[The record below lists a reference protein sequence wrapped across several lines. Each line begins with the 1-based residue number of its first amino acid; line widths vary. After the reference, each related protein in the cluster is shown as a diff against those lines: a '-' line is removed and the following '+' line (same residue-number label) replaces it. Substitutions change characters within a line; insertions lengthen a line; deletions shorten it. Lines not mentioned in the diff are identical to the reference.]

1 MSASA
6 DHFFIVGGQR
16 CGTTYLCHL
25 MDEHPQIEMAKP
37 FRPEPKY
44 FLQDVSFPADLAHYE
59 STFFGSKPG
68 ARLRGEKS
76 TSYMESRAA
85 AERLAAWFPRAKIVF
100 VLRDPIDRAMSHYW
114 FSVENGLET
123 LPMADAFRREEERRR
138 CFDPARVSVSPFAY
152 LSRGLYV
159 DSLAMYEEFFPR
171 DQIAVLLYEEMVGTV
186 DAVQRLYAFL
196 GVDPR
201 FSPTAVGRRVN
212 EGTKRSGEPPREV
225 GEYLEAYFEEAT
237 ARLAARLGKDL
248 ATWWRVRADSTSGQ
262 RRASLHR
269 RANNSSHP

>member
-25 MDEHPQIEMAKP
+25 MDEHPEIEMAKP

-44 FLQDVSFPADLAHYE
+44 FLRDVSFPDGLAHYE
-59 STFFGSKPG
+59 STFFGRKPG

-85 AERLAAWFPRAKIVF
+85 AERLAAGFPRAKIVF

-123 LPMADAFRREEERRR
+123 LPMAEAFRREGER
-138 CFDPARVSVSPFAY
+138 CHSFDPARVSVSPFAY

-159 DSLAMYEEFFPR
+159 DCLAMYEDFFPR
-171 DQIAVLLYEEMVGTV
+171 DRIAVLLYEEMVGTV

-201 FSPTAVGRRVN
+201 FSPAAAGRRIN
-212 EGTKRSGEPPREV
+212 EGTNRSSKLPREV
-225 GEYLEAYFEEAT
+225 EEYVEAYFEEAT
-237 ARLAARLGKDL
+237 ARLAARLGRDL
-248 ATWWRVRADSTSGQ
+248 ATWWRVGAGGTSGH
-262 RRASLHR
+262 RRASWHR
-269 RANNSSHP
+269 RASS

>member
-25 MDEHPQIEMAKP
+25 MDEHPEIEMAKP

-44 FLQDVSFPADLAHYE
+44 FLRDVSFPDGLAHYE
-59 STFFGSKPG
+59 STFFGRKPG

-123 LPMADAFRREEERRR
+123 LPMAEAFRREEERRHS
-138 CFDPARVSVSPFAY
+138 FDPARTSVSPFAY

-159 DSLAMYEEFFPR
+159 DSLAMYEDFFPGDR
-171 DQIAVLLYEEMVGTV
+171 IAVLLYEEMVGTV

-201 FSPTAVGRRVN
+201 FSPAAAGRRIN
-212 EGTKRSGEPPREV
+212 EGTNRSSELPREV
-225 GEYLEAYFEEAT
+225 EEYVEAYFEDAT
-237 ARLAARLGKDL
+237 ARLAVRLGRDL
-248 ATWWRVRADSTSGQ
+248 ATWWRVGAGSTSGH
-262 RRASLHR
+262 RRASWHR
-269 RANNSSHP
+269 RASS